1 MLTHLHAVNM
11 CSSFMT
17 ITVHNSSTLSEILTY
32 LFVSAKLVDSIEI
45 GGVAGIDRLRAQT
58 SDSMVSCVRLL
69 INGFLVVLT
78 AASICFA
85 LAAAISNSKESYA
98 IVVDAG
104 STGSRAF
111 IFRFSLDNDGRR
123 SITSIKG
130 MKVMPGLSSFSKAS
144 ADDVVGYLLPTFID
158 AAVIIPKSCHK
169 STKVYI
175 KGTAGFRLLPEEDQ
189 LYIWNCLHNGLQSNR
204 KVPFVIE
211 KENLGT
217 IDGKFEAY
225 YAVLASNYV
234 AGSVDG
240 DLLRVDGKAM
250 VGALDM
256 GGSSTQLIFHT
267 GTEAGHPI
275 QIADFWSHSWL
286 NFGVEKVRERVW
298 QSLIEEHEKSVI
310 SNDVK
315 AKLDLEAK
323 TPTVVIENPCTFIGH
338 EEGSSEEYSFIG
350 TGRAK
355 KCVELIKKVIWPE
368 GVCSNPPCAV
378 NGIVHPP
385 IGGEF
390 YGMSV
395 YYYGLDCIRYL
406 GPKTLSWC
414 VLSCV
419 LY

>member
-1 MLTHLHAVNM
+1 LIQSKKSRDLT
-11 CSSFMT
+11 
-17 ITVHNSSTLSEILTY
+17 
-32 LFVSAKLVDSIEI
+32 EI
-45 GGVAGIDRLRAQT
+45 GGSASVNRLRAQT
-58 SDSMVSCVRLL
+58 SDSMVSCVRFL
-69 INGFLVVLT
+69 IKGFLVVLT
-78 AASICFA
+78 AASICFV
-85 LAAAISNSKESYA
+85 LAAALSSQKESYA

-130 MKVMPGLSSFSKAS
+130 MKVMPGLSSFSKSS

-189 LYIWNCLHNGLQSNR
+189 LYIWNCLHDGLQSN
-204 KVPFVIE
+204 KNVPFVIE

-267 GTEAGHPI
+267 GTVAGHPI

-286 NFGVEKVRERVW
+286 NFGVERVRERVW
-298 QSLIEEHEKSVI
+298 QSLIEEHEKSLI
-310 SNDVK
+310 SDDIK
-315 AKLDLEAK
+315 DRLDLETK
-323 TPTVVIENPCTFIGH
+323 TPSVVIENPCTFIGH
-338 EEGSSEEYSFIG
+338 EEGSSLSEEYSFIG
-350 TGRAK
+350 TGSAK

-378 NGIVHPP
+378 DGIVHPP

-414 VLSCV
+414 VKS
-419 LY
+419 YDMDRHRDFKPSTFSIK

>member
-1 MLTHLHAVNM
+1 M
-11 CSSFMT
+11 
-17 ITVHNSSTLSEILTY
+17 
-32 LFVSAKLVDSIEI
+32 K
-45 GGVAGIDRLRAQT
+45 
-58 SDSMVSCVRLL
+58 
-69 INGFLVVLT
+69 GFLIVLS
-78 AASICFA
+78 AASISIIFA
-85 LAAAISNSKESYA
+85 SAMSSPKESYA

-130 MKVMPGLSSFSKAS
+130 MKVMPGLSSFSKSS

-189 LYIWNCLHNGLQSNR
+189 LYIWNCLHDGLQSNKR
-204 KVPFVIE
+204 VPFVIE

-240 DLLRVDGKAM
+240 DLLRVEGKAM

-267 GTEAGHPI
+267 GTVAGHPI
-275 QIADFWSHSWL
+275 QIVDFWSHSWL

-298 QSLIEEHEKSVI
+298 QSLIEEYEKSVSANKRSI
-310 SNDVK
+310 IGVVDP
-315 AKLDLEAK
+315 EAK
-323 TPTVVIENPCTFIGH
+323 NATVVIKNPCTFIGH
-338 EEGSSEEYSFIG
+338 EEGHSEEYSFIG
-350 TGRAK
+350 TGSAK
-355 KCVELIKKVIWPE
+355 KCVEIIKKVIWPE

-378 NGIVHPP
+378 DGIVHPP

-414 VLSCV
+414 VRYSV
-419 LY
+419 

>member
-1 MLTHLHAVNM
+1 MRDLTG
-11 CSSFMT
+11 
-17 ITVHNSSTLSEILTY
+17 
-32 LFVSAKLVDSIEI
+32 I
-45 GGVAGIDRLRAQT
+45 GGVAGFNRLRAET
-58 SDSMVSCVRLL
+58 SDSMVSCARLL
-69 INGFLVVLT
+69 IKGFLVVLT
-78 AASICFA
+78 AASICFI
-85 LAAAISNSKESYA
+85 LAAAISSQKESYA

-144 ADDVVGYLLPTFID
+144 AEDVVGYLLPTFID

-189 LYIWNCLHNGLQSNR
+189 LYIWNCLHDGLQSNR

-267 GTEAGHPI
+267 GTEPGHPI

-298 QSLIEEHEKSVI
+298 QSLIEEHEKSAI
-310 SNDVK
+310 TTDRYIEDT
-315 AKLDLEAK
+315 LDLETK
-323 TPTVVIENPCTFIGH
+323 TSTVVIENPCTFIGH
-338 EEGSSEEYSFIG
+338 EEGSSGSSEEYSFIG
-350 TGRAK
+350 TGSAK

-378 NGIVHPP
+378 DGIVHPP

-414 VLSCV
+414 VQSCEIY
-419 LY
+419 LHCYFKPFIFFIMKHFD